1 MDYLARVELH
11 GDRAREDYVL
21 LQAELAKAKFYTTV
35 LEARALLHSSCLRA
49 LTIVTAPTLTSTALT
64 QRSSKPSARCH

>member
-11 GDRAREDYVL
+11 GDRSREDYVL

-35 LEARALLHSSCLRA
+35 IGGSGTSPLQLPPGTYYCYGTYAAIVKALGA
-49 LTIVTAPTLTSTALT
+49 G
-64 QRSSKPSARCH
+64 SADS